1 MGQVAR
7 VTDSIGG
14 PWDVRIADI
23 FSNVKGN
30 NPATCVKIIFKLIL
44 NN

>member
-1 MGQVAR
+1 MGQVER
-7 VTDSIGG
+7 VTNSIGG

-23 FSNVKGN
+23 FSKAKGN
-30 NPATCVKIIFKLIL
+30 NPAICVKIIFKLIL